1 MVNEN
6 GSIDV
11 QQVRSFV
18 VRVNGSGLDA
28 IPCGALWTLSTYYF
42 PEAEI
47 TVTNLENGKDG
58 QLNKVITLLRMIMY
72 HGNRIQFT
80 CRMNDASFE
89 VFKNI
94 ILLLRDNADSMRPV
108 MECKG
113 DIGRL
118 VRELKGKK
126 DGLKLFS
133 TRSKAEKK

>member
-1 MVNEN
+1 MANEN
-6 GSIDV
+6 GGKDV
-11 QQVRSFV
+11 HPVRSFV

-28 IPCGALWTLSTYYF
+28 IPCGALRNLSAYYF

-58 QLNKVITLLRMIMY
+58 HLKKVITLLRMIMY

-80 CRMNDASFE
+80 CRMNDASFK

-94 ILLLRDNADSMRPV
+94 ILQLRDNADSLSPLSDGS
-108 MECKG
+108 G
-113 DIGRL
+113 DIERL
-118 VRELKGKK
+118 IRELEEKAEGK
-126 DGLKLFS
+126 KLFS